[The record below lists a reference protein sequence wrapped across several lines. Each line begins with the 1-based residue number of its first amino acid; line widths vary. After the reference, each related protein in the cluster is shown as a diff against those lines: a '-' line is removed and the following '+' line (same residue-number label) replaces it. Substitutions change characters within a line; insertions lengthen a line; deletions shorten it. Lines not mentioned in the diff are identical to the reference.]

1 MLEPRQSLNSDPPP
15 SRRSMAV
22 EPAADEAGGR
32 AVKYALIAAGI
43 GAAVAVTVYTVG
55 TTTSALYQLIAD
67 LL

>member
-1 MLEPRQSLNSDPPP
+1 MLEPRQSLKSDTPP
-15 SRRSMAV
+15 SPASTAV
-22 EPAADEAGGR
+22 ERATDEAGGR